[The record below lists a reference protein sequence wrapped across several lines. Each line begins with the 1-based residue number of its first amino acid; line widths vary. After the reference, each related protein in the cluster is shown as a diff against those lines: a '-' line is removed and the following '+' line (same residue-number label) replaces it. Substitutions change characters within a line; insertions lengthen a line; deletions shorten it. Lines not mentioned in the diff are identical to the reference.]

1 MKVRSPEGKLILP
14 NLQTNSN
21 QKRVV
26 KNITQAVSVDFSSLK
41 MNSTDLSSRMNSPQY
56 GTPVKS
62 EVFKSKLNSIKE
74 NTTSNNL
81 VYKSRVLYINKEKE
95 R

>member
-14 NLQTNSN
+14 NLQNSSN

-26 KNITQAVSVDFSSLK
+26 KNLTQAVSVDFSSLK
-41 MNSTDLSSRMNSPQY
+41 MSSSDISSRINSPQY

-62 EVFKSKLNSIKE
+62 DLLRTKLKSIKDNG
-74 NTTSNNL
+74 NTTNQAF
-81 VYKSRVLYINKEKE
+81 KPRV
-95 R
+95 